1 MATGEEKCEICGS
14 YSRLKEAVVDGSTV
28 SICPICAISHD
39 ALVIEKPTDEQLAG
53 INRCGLRKEFEK
65 AREEARK
72 HDKLRNLG
80 NVLREAR
87 GKAGMSQKEVAEA
100 MAEPEKSIMSIEL
113 GQEKDDRLINRLK
126 NFLRNRLRKSEENSP
141 AQEEID
147 FRSKELKLSD
157 LKKLKEEKQGQQ

>member
-14 YSRLKEAVVDGSTV
+14 YDRLREAIVDGSTV
-28 SICPICAISHD
+28 SICSACAFTHD
-39 ALVIEKPTDEQLAG
+39 ALVIEKPTEEQLAG

-80 NVLREAR
+80 NILREAR

-126 NFLRNRLRKSEENSP
+126 NFLRNRLRKSAENPS

-147 FRSKELKLSD
+147 FRSKELKVSD
-157 LKKLKEEKQGQQ
+157 LKKLNEEKKDRQ